1 MISIYDTDSSKS
13 FNVYNSKE
21 LQDAVANTFQYYE
34 DYIERLRNEN
44 RRLKENAKEIVENG
58 YKQQIANLEQRL
70 LYSYGEFASQK
81 ELDAY
86 ENFVNKHMHN
96 RMESV
101 AEGGKAPYIIPTYTG
116 FGCVKKVVC
125 QICGKSEDI
134 TDTEVW

>member
-1 MISIYDTDSSKS
+1 MISIYDTNSSKS

-44 RRLKENAKEIVENG
+44 RRLKENAKEVVENS
-58 YKQQIANLEQRL
+58 YKQQIANLEQRIR
-70 LYSYGEFASQK
+70 YSYGEFASQK
-81 ELDAY
+81 ELNAY

-96 RMESV
+96 RMES
-101 AEGGKAPYIIPTYTG
+101 AIEGGKAPYIIPTYTG